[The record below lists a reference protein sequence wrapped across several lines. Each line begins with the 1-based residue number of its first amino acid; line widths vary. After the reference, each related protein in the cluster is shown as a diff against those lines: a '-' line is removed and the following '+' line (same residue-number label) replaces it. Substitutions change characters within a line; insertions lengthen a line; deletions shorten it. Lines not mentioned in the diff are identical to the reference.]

1 MMDEVMENITKQIVA
16 EKDKFLFE
24 TFKRHGYNRNRVMS
38 LAKAGRVKMAQHDN
52 RETYFIDNKPIFTIG
67 KYMKQHEEDNK
78 ITYTFREEVLG
89 NGIS

>member
-1 MMDEVMENITKQIVA
+1 MMDEITKQIAA

-38 LAKAGRVKMAQHDN
+38 LAKAGRVQMAQHDN
-52 RETYFIDNKPIFTIG
+52 RETYFIDNKPIFTIA
-67 KYMKQHEEDNK
+67 KYMRQNVEENK

-89 NGIS
+89 NGIET